1 MSTVFFDLETLNLFE
16 DVEPQWNAM
25 DWEMR
30 NANQLRLCRKLGIA
44 VAGVGIG
51 EDVEFFE
58 EDEAELL
65 VGTLLAAD
73 RVVGHNV
80 LAFDYPVME
89 PYVGAERLERLKPK
103 TVDMLAELKRA
114 AGVRIGLND
123 LAQLNLGKGKTDD
136 PRMVPT
142 LWRRGEHERVRSY
155 LRSDVEL
162 TREIFEYGARKGKL
176 RFTKK
181 DWKKGT
187 RDVVEVACPWAPP
200 REGP

>member
-1 MSTVFFDLETLNLFE
+1 MSTAFFDLETLNLFE

-25 DWEMR
+25 DWEMK
-30 NANQLRLCRKLGIA
+30 NANQPRLCRKLGIA
-44 VAGVGIG
+44 VAGVGLG
-51 EDVEFFE
+51 EGVEFFE

-65 VGTLLAAD
+65 IGTLLAAD

-80 LAFDYPVME
+80 FAFDYLVME
-89 PYVGAERLERLKPK
+89 PYVGAERIERLKPK
-103 TVDMLAELKRA
+103 TVDMLAELRSA
-114 AGVRIGLND
+114 SGVRIGLND

-142 LWRRGEHERVRSY
+142 LWRKGEHERVRSY

-181 DWKKGT
+181 DWRKRT
-187 RDVVEVACPWAPP
+187 SEVLEVSCPWAPAAEA
-200 REGP
+200 R

>member
-16 DVEPQWNAM
+16 DVEPQWPAM
-25 DWEMR
+25 DWEER
-30 NANQLRLCRKLGIA
+30 NANQARLCRKLGIA
-44 VAGVGIG
+44 VAGVGVG
-51 EDVEFFE
+51 QDVEFFE

-80 LAFDYPVME
+80 LAFDYLVME
-89 PYVGAERLERLKPK
+89 PYTGRDRIDRLRERTL
-103 TVDMLAELKRA
+103 DMLQVLHQET
-114 AGVRIGLND
+114 GVRIGLND

-142 LWRRGEHERVRSY
+142 LWRRGERERVKSY

-162 TREIFEYGARKGKL
+162 TRGVFEYGARKGKL
-176 RFTKK
+176 RYTKK
-181 DWKKGT
+181 DWKRGT
-187 RDVVEVACPWAPP
+187 REVLEVACPWAPAD
-200 REGP
+200 